1 MTRANASCATMRAA
15 PILGVARSLTHPVY
29 RQFES
34 LEPTFRKVIPVLVAL
49 FVIIL
54 SAGAIVQTT
63 NMRDDV
69 LQDAVGDLDVLTA
82 LIALELDNAS
92 LAEISPSAVLA
103 GLAARRLAAHGRIV
117 HVTTAT
123 GDVIASEPATSAT
136 ARQTLT
142 DLLGSTQLLTTF
154 GEKAGV
160 MRLTMPGGEETL
172 ATVRNLAAPLGQV
185 AVIQPTA
192 RLLGAWQQRRGALIG
207 LFATA
212 GIVLGAIT
220 LAFLVQSRRARAADD
235 DCDCVRERIDT
246 ALNRGHCGL
255 WDWDLARGRIY
266 WSDSMYA
273 MLGYDRAGDYMSF
286 GEVSGFINPDDAN
299 LYALADAISRGEADH
314 LDQEFRVRDVNGAWV
329 WLKARAELVID
340 RRTGAQHLVGIAVD
354 ISEQRRMAE
363 RTATADAHLRDAVEA
378 ISEAFVLWD
387 SSNRLVLCNAKYQ
400 QLHQLPPEALR
411 GGVTHDEVM
420 ALSAQP
426 NIDREPIRTARGTVG
441 ATSYEARL
449 SDGRWL
455 QINGRRTKDG
465 GSVSVGTDITKL
477 KQQEERLT
485 QSEHQLMMHVTDLKA
500 SRQELEAQA
509 QKLAEMAERYLE
521 QKAAAESANRA
532 KSEFLANMSHE
543 LRTPLNAII
552 GFSEIMENGLFGNL
566 GNDRYLDYARDIR
579 QSGGYL
585 LSVINDIL
593 DMSRIEA
600 GKLQL
605 EKTRV
610 SVGLVIEEAV
620 RRSRDEIDRKR
631 IGLSIDGAVDL
642 DLVADPHAL
651 YQIVGNLV
659 DNAAKFT
666 PEGGQIAIRLRQAG
680 NALNIYIEDTG
691 IGIPKDKLD
700 RVGRPFEQVE
710 GDMTRS
716 YKGSG
721 LGLAIAR
728 SLTELHG
735 GSLRLRSAIGA
746 GTIVMVHLPL
756 DGGASRVAGMIAA
769 ASARSGLAEQALEQ
783 PARPAAQIVQ
793 FGAQNP
799 GVRSAERG
807 GDAAQETVR
816 RRARLERLLDSE
828 ALPELDIAE
837 QALSLPQRASIH

>member
-1 MTRANASCATMRAA
+1 MRAA
-15 PILGVARSLTHPVY
+15 PILGVARSLTHPLY
-29 RQFES
+29 RRFEN
-34 LEPTFRKVIPVLVAL
+34 LEPIFRKVIPALVAL
-49 FVIIL
+49 FLVIL
-54 SAGAIVQTT
+54 GAGAFVQTSS
-63 NMRDDV
+63 MRDDV
-69 LQDAVGDLDVLTA
+69 LNDAIGDLEILSA

-92 LAEISPSAVLA
+92 RAEIAPSAVLA
-103 GLAARRLAAHGRIV
+103 ALAARRLAVHGRIV

-123 GDVIASEPATSAT
+123 GDVIASEPATGAV
-136 ARQTLT
+136 ARKTLVDMLGQTE
-142 DLLGSTQLLTTF
+142 LLTTF
-154 GEKAGV
+154 GDKAGV
-160 MRLTMPGGEETL
+160 MRIALPGHEDAL

-192 RLLGAWQQRRGALIG
+192 RLLGGWQQRRSALAG
-207 LFATA
+207 LFAA
-212 GIVLGAIT
+212 AAIVLGAIT

-286 GEVSGFINPDDAN
+286 GEVSGFINPDDAD

-314 LDQEFRVRDVNGAWV
+314 LDQEFRVRGADGEWL

-363 RTATADAHLRDAVEA
+363 RTATADARLRDAVEA

-387 SSNRLVLCNAKYQ
+387 ASNRLVLCNAKYQ
-400 QLHQLPPEALR
+400 QLHQLSPDALHA
-411 GGVTHDEVM
+411 GISHDEVM

-552 GFSEIMENGLFGNL
+552 GFSEIMENGLFGSL
-566 GNDRYLDYARDIR
+566 GCDRYLDYARDIR

-593 DMSRIEA
+593 DMSRIES

-610 SVGLVIEEAV
+610 SIGLVIEEAV
-620 RRSRDEIDRKR
+620 RRSRDEIERKR
-631 IGLSIDGAVDL
+631 IELSVDGAIDL
-642 DLVADPHAL
+642 RLVADPHAL
-651 YQIVGNLV
+651 YQVIGNLV

-666 PEGGQIAIRLRQAG
+666 PEGGRIAIRLRQAG
-680 NALNIYIEDTG
+680 NALNIYVEDTG
-691 IGIPKDKLD
+691 IGIPREKLD
-700 RVGRPFEQVE
+700 RIGRPFEQVE

-746 GTIVMVHLPL
+746 GTIVMIHLPL
-756 DGGASRVAGMIAA
+756 DGGARRVAGMMAE
-769 ASARSGLAEQALEQ
+769 ASARGGRAEQPFEK
-783 PARPAAQIVQ
+783 PAHPSAQIVQ
-793 FGAQNP
+793 FGAQDP
-799 GVRSAERG
+799 GVRPAERG
-807 GDAAQETVR
+807 GDAAKEAVR
-816 RRARLERLLDSE
+816 RRTRLDRLLDRE
-828 ALPELDIAE
+828 ALPDLDVAE
-837 QALSLPQRASIH
+837 QALSLPQRARVH

>member
-1 MTRANASCATMRAA
+1 MRAA
-15 PILGVARSLTHPVY
+15 PILGVARSLTHPLY
-29 RQFES
+29 RRFEN
-34 LEPTFRKVIPVLVAL
+34 LEPTFRKVIPALVAL
-49 FVIIL
+49 FLVIL
-54 SAGAIVQTT
+54 GAGAFIQTSS
-63 NMRDDV
+63 MRDDV
-69 LQDAVGDLDVLTA
+69 LNDAVGDLEILSA

-92 LAEISPSAVLA
+92 RAEIAPAAVLA
-103 GLAARRLAAHGRIV
+103 ALAARRLAAHGRSV
-117 HVTTAT
+117 HVTTAN
-123 GDVIASEPATSAT
+123 GDVIASEPAFAAT
-136 ARQTLT
+136 ERRTLV
-142 DLLGSTQLLTTF
+142 DMLGQTQLLTTF
-154 GEKAGV
+154 GDKAGV
-160 MRLTMPGGEETL
+160 MRIALPGHEDAL
-172 ATVRNLAAPLGQV
+172 AMVRNLSAPLGQV
-185 AVIQPTA
+185 AVIQPTT
-192 RLLGAWQQRRGALIG
+192 RLLGVWQQRRSALAG
-207 LFATA
+207 LFAA
-212 GIVLGAIT
+212 AAIVLGAIT

-286 GEVSGFINPDDAN
+286 GEVSGFINPEDAD

-314 LDQEFRVRDVNGAWV
+314 LDQEFRVRGADGGWL

-387 SSNRLVLCNAKYQ
+387 ASNRLVLCNAKYQ
-400 QLHQLPPEALR
+400 QLHQLSPETLHA
-411 GGVTHDEVM
+411 GMTHDEVM
-420 ALSAQP
+420 AISAQP
-426 NIDREPIRTARGTVG
+426 NMDREPIRTQRGSVG
-441 ATSYEARL
+441 ASSYEARL

-500 SRQELEAQA
+500 SRQALEAQA
-509 QKLAEMAERYLE
+509 QQLADMAERYLE

-552 GFSEIMENGLFGNL
+552 GFSEIMENGLFGSL
-566 GNDRYLDYARDIR
+566 GCDRYLDYARDIR

-593 DMSRIEA
+593 DMSRIES
-600 GKLQL
+600 GRLQL

-610 SVGLVIEEAV
+610 SIGLVIEEAV
-620 RRSRDEIDRKR
+620 RRSRDEIERKR
-631 IGLSIDGAVDL
+631 IELSVDGAIDL
-642 DLVADPHAL
+642 HLVADPHAL
-651 YQIVGNLV
+651 YQVIGNLV

-666 PEGGQIAIRLRQAG
+666 PEGGRIAIRLRQAG
-680 NALNIYIEDTG
+680 NALNIYVEDTG
-691 IGIPKDKLD
+691 IGIPREKLD
-700 RVGRPFEQVE
+700 RIGRPFEQVE

-746 GTIVMVHLPL
+746 GTIVMIHLPL
-756 DGGASRVAGMIAA
+756 DGGASRVAGMMAEV
-769 ASARSGLAEQALEQ
+769 SARSGRAEQPFEK
-783 PARPAAQIVQ
+783 PAHLGAQIVQ
-793 FGAQNP
+793 FGAQDP
-799 GVRSAERG
+799 GVRPAERG
-807 GDAAQETVR
+807 GDAAKEPVR
-816 RRARLERLLDSE
+816 RRTRLDRLLDRE
-828 ALPELDIAE
+828 TLPDLDIAE
-837 QALSLPQRASIH
+837 QALSLPQRARVH